1 MRVAYVNQR
10 YAIKC
15 VLAISIVLFVVYVK
29 FTPRFVYR
37 VPVSKLTHNPEE
49 ERVVE
54 SAKKGEVEKLEAL
67 EPEIEQVRVVDKENV
82 EKTKFTTV
90 RTLQKLHG
98 FTNRTAGHIKTSDLF
113 AAIPPEHDQPAG
125 KSGESPIQF
134 AYKPTSNKQ
143 HIDIFVIPHSHNDP
157 GWLQTFEEYYQESV
171 RGILNNMLDF
181 LGKWRDMRFVE
192 AEISFFELWWSE
204 QTDEDKES
212 LRKIVKNGQ
221 LEFVGGAWVMTD
233 EANAHYF
240 NTIMEM
246 FEGHEFLSNN
256 FDGYQPKTQ
265 WSIDPFG
272 LSTTIPHLMQ
282 LSGIKQGVFNR
293 IHHTIKNAMADQRTF
308 EFIWRQPFAVN
319 SSKNDFLCHIMPYLY
334 FADYQCPD
342 RKVCSRFDF
351 YNRFELITSV
361 NVKEDAAD
369 FLEQARLKSQF
380 YRTDTV
386 LFLQGHDF
394 DFTTAGQW
402 ERTYFSFKTMADYI
416 NNNKDLNATLHIAT
430 PSEYFEVMTKKL
442 TTEEYPPIPSMSG
455 DFFPYS
461 ESTHHYWTGYFTSR
475 PFYKHMDRELAHYI
489 RSADILFSLANW
501 KYTKES
507 EKNKFSTA
515 IYDLLVEARRYHG
528 LFQHHDAITGTARAA
543 VVQDYG
549 QKLEKALF
557 DCKTVIEESLHYLT
571 ESNGQKP
578 KLTEIPSNN
587 KTLIREVYSSPS
599 TLLVFNSLPRT
610 ISRIVCILLENDELT
625 VQNSKNEDVAQQIHP
640 NIEIDGNGKLAVNKI
655 ELCFKTAP
663 IPPLGTITY
672 KLIKK
677 DNKKSKASVAVSNE
691 EDKLLFSTFPSVN
704 YTGNDVLS
712 NGKLKVKYDQK
723 SGFLQSIESEGKT
736 TDLRLS
742 FVHYSSRLNPEPRS
756 GAYVFQPANQSRH
769 LDIKE
774 NRVVIVKG
782 PVFTELVVTGPSN
795 IKLLHKIRLENNSED
810 IQIHNELDIRDEHEF
825 EIAMRIESEDL
836 NKKDEQ
842 FFTDSNGFQ
851 NLRRYRLSNLP
862 LPAQYY
868 PFTTSAYLETR
879 EVRLNALTKQPLGIA
894 SLKQGQ
900 LEIMLERRMSSDD
913 GKGMEQGVEDNKKT
927 ESDFVFSLERRNGL
941 NNDEFGRLSAR
952 TQHSSQKLLYPPVV
966 GAITGEEAVKIVD
979 VRPLKNDLPCD
990 LHLVALR
997 SLSEATKYVT
1007 KKSSVQRKTSPKAKA
1022 ALILHRFFNE
1032 KEDEYCKGAEN
1043 LTVKLDEIF
1052 ANTIANSMETSLTG
1066 LQQLQ
1071 ENAKHLNFQKMDIKT
1086 VVIGY

>member
-578 KLTEIPSNN
+578 KLGRIGYPPDRLPQ
-587 KTLIREVYSSPS
+587 KTH
-599 TLLVFNSLPRT
+599 NSEDRLPH
-610 ISRIVCILLENDELT
+610 RIGYPTDR
-625 VQNSKNEDVAQQIHP
+625 
-640 NIEIDGNGKLAVNKI
+640 
-655 ELCFKTAP
+655 
-663 IPPLGTITY
+663 
-672 KLIKK
+672 
-677 DNKKSKASVAVSNE
+677 
-691 EDKLLFSTFPSVN
+691 LFSTFPSVN